1 MVDTALLVSI
11 RHGSKK
17 EFLVKSG
24 GELHTD
30 KGVINLETLKELEYG
45 DTILTHMGYEF
56 RVLKPRNP
64 DFFHHLTR
72 TGTPMMPQDIG
83 VILAHTGLNKD
94 DVVLDAGTGSGITA
108 IFLGA
113 IAKKVITYE
122 INPEFAQN
130 AVKNIEQAGLKNV
143 DVVVGNV
150 LDISTEDRFDVVT
163 LDLFEA
169 RKAVEVLSELVIP
182 GGFIVSYSPFYE
194 QALDVRKS
202 LKNLSYVKTFEIIE
216 REIEVSKRG
225 TRPSTRV
232 GHTGFITTARL

>member
-1 MVDTALLVSI
+1 M
-11 RHGSKK
+11 
-17 EFLVKSG
+17 
-24 GELHTD
+24 
-30 KGVINLETLKELEYG
+30 
-45 DTILTHMGYEF
+45 
-56 RVLKPRNP
+56 
-64 DFFHHLTR
+64 
-72 TGTPMMPQDIG
+72 
-83 VILAHTGLNKD
+83 
-94 DVVLDAGTGSGITA
+94 
-108 IFLGA
+108 
-113 IAKKVITYE
+113 
-122 INPEFAQN
+122 
-130 AVKNIEQAGLKNV
+130 KNV

-232 GHTGFITTARL
+232 GHTGLISIARL

>member
-17 EFLVKSG
+17 EFLVKSE

-45 DTILTHMGYEF
+45 DTISTHMGYEF

-64 DFFHHLTR
+64 DFFHHFIR
-72 TGTPMMPQDIG
+72 TGAPMMPQDIG
-83 VILAHTGLNKD
+83 VIFAHTGLNKD

-113 IAKKVITYE
+113 VAKKVITYE

-130 AVKNIEQAGLKNV
+130 AVKNIEQTGLKNI

-150 LDISTEDRFDVVT
+150 LDISTESKFNVIT

-169 RKAVEVLSELVIP
+169 RKAIEVLSTLVIP

-194 QALDVRKS
+194 QVLDVRKS
-202 LKNLSYVKTFEIIE
+202 LKSLSCVKTIEIIQ

-232 GHTGFITTARL
+232 GHTGFISIARL

>member
-1 MVDTALLVSI
+1 
-11 RHGSKK
+11 
-17 EFLVKSG
+17 
-24 GELHTD
+24 
-30 KGVINLETLKELEYG
+30 
-45 DTILTHMGYEF
+45 
-56 RVLKPRNP
+56 
-64 DFFHHLTR
+64 
-72 TGTPMMPQDIG
+72 MMPQDIG

-194 QALDVRKS
+194 QALEVRKS

-232 GHTGFITTARL
+232 GHTGFISIGRL